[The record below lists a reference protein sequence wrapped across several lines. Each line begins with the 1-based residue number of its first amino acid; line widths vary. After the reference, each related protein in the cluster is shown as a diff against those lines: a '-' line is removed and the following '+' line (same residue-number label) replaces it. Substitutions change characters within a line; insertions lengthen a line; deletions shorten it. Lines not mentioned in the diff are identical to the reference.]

1 MKQHWQVSHGPVEWK
16 SWKENFIGSR
26 IILIL
31 KFAQTGH
38 PKIKVLSAENEYVC
52 V

>member
-1 MKQHWQVSHGPVEWK
+1 MKQYWQASHGPVK

-26 IILIL
+26 IILTL

-38 PKIKVLSAENEYVC
+38 PKIKVLSAEKGYVC